1 MVPIMSIAKV
11 SISGISSVPKSSI
24 PRNTSM
30 SIINTGDHSNIM
42 GVASGIGIVYGKS
55 MVDLGN
61 SVGIR
66 LGVRVSLSF
75 PIVSVAIAGIS
86 MMSIAGISSVTN
98 SSISS
103 NMSMSI
109 IHPCDHSNVMR
120 VASSIGIVYRE
131 SMVDLT
137 KSVSIGI

>member
-24 PRNTSM
+24 PWNTSM

-75 PIVSVAIAGIS
+75 PIVSVAIAS
-86 MMSIAGISSVTN
+86 ISSVTN

-109 IHPCDHSNVMR
+109 IHPCDHSNIMR